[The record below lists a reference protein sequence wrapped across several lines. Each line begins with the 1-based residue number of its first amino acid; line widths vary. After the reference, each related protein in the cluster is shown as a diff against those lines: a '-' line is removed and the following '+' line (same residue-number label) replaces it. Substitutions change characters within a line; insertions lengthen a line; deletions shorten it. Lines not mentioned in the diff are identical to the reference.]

1 MNCMHGSGRGISVA
15 AKRSGADA
23 AAPQKI
29 RQATN
34 APAAARRPAAVD
46 RMRFMG
52 LISSDPSDRL
62 TNPGGRTSGKLPTGN
77 RECRTRADAA
87 SRNPG
92 VRRACCGRPE
102 AVERQTLSE
111 DVTHADAP
119 APRILNVAARRAFKL
134 AVGAPGL
141 RDVRLR
147 ANAVGEPAAVK
158 AALHPGGFVAEGC
171 AAFDVAEELV
181 VVGDESVHG
190 AAVVRA
196 VRAESQA
203 DSAGE
208 RLGVI
213 LLDPHAVARRN
224 VVALD
229 EAVGELNLR
238 LDVGVL
244 RDFETVAD
252 FGTERERMVV
262 RLDAHV
268 LRRELVLEISVT
280 ARQVNEGTGIEEA
293 GGVDRQTPAFSVA
306 VTVGKI
312 DRRVAVAERRTD
324 DPVLDARICTD
335 LNRPS
340 TRMATKP

>member
-1 MNCMHGSGRGISVA
+1 
-15 AKRSGADA
+15 
-23 AAPQKI
+23 
-29 RQATN
+29 
-34 APAAARRPAAVD
+34 
-46 RMRFMG
+46 MRFKG

-147 ANAVGEPAAVK
+147 ADAVGEPAAVK

-181 VVGDESVHG
+181 VVGD
-190 AAVVRA
+190 
-196 VRAESQA
+196 
-203 DSAGE
+203 
-208 RLGVI
+208 
-213 LLDPHAVARRN
+213 
-224 VVALD
+224 
-229 EAVGELNLR
+229 
-238 LDVGVL
+238 
-244 RDFETVAD
+244 
-252 FGTERERMVV
+252 
-262 RLDAHV
+262 
-268 LRRELVLEISVT
+268 
-280 ARQVNEGTGIEEA
+280 
-293 GGVDRQTPAFSVA
+293 
-306 VTVGKI
+306 
-312 DRRVAVAERRTD
+312 
-324 DPVLDARICTD
+324 
-335 LNRPS
+335 RPS
-340 TRMATKP
+340 SQGPSEGRPDE

>member
-1 MNCMHGSGRGISVA
+1 MNCIHGSGRGISVA

-34 APAAARRPAAVD
+34 APVAARRPAAVD
-46 RMRFMG
+46 GMRFKG

-147 ANAVGEPAAVK
+147 ADAVGEPAAVK
-158 AALHPGGFVAEGC
+158 AALHPGGFVAEEC

-181 VVGDESVHG
+181 VVGD
-190 AAVVRA
+190 
-196 VRAESQA
+196 
-203 DSAGE
+203 
-208 RLGVI
+208 
-213 LLDPHAVARRN
+213 
-224 VVALD
+224 
-229 EAVGELNLR
+229 
-238 LDVGVL
+238 
-244 RDFETVAD
+244 
-252 FGTERERMVV
+252 
-262 RLDAHV
+262 
-268 LRRELVLEISVT
+268 
-280 ARQVNEGTGIEEA
+280 
-293 GGVDRQTPAFSVA
+293 
-306 VTVGKI
+306 
-312 DRRVAVAERRTD
+312 
-324 DPVLDARICTD
+324 
-335 LNRPS
+335 RPS
-340 TRMATKP
+340 SQGPSEGRPDE

>member
-1 MNCMHGSGRGISVA
+1 MVVALIPASCCWPGGRFLDELHARIWTRHFSGGK
-15 AKRSGADA
+15 AKRSGRGGSAED
-23 AAPQKI
+23 
-29 RQATN
+29 QAG
-34 APAAARRPAAVD
+34 D
-46 RMRFMG
+46 
-52 LISSDPSDRL
+52 
-62 TNPGGRTSGKLPTGN
+62 
-77 RECRTRADAA
+77 EC
-87 SRNPG
+87 
-92 VRRACCGRPE
+92 ACCGSKAGGGGRN

-147 ANAVGEPAAVK
+147 ADAVGEPAAVK

-181 VVGDESVHG
+181 VVGDESVLG

-293 GGVDRQTPAFSVA
+293 GGVDRQTPAFSLA